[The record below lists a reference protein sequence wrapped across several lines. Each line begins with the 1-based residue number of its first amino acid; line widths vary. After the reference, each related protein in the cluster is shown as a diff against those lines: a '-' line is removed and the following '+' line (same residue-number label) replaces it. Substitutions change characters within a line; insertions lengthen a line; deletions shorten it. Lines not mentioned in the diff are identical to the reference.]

1 MAFHSFCTGNDMRY
15 SSESSNIQLSLDE
28 KLKIKVP
35 KPSYEILT
43 KLQKNSPHY
52 NKVEFKTKSNIN
64 FNKNYIPNFIDITLY
79 SIKKSENQQ
88 LIALQIVNNSLS
100 SRNPYVPEPNLIL
113 YCHENETDLF
123 RIIPFLIDLSIQM
136 KCDIIS
142 FDYFGFGCSSGKP
155 KINTIISDGEKIINF
170 ILSFLK
176 YKTENILLIG
186 RGIGAICTI
195 FLASRQ
201 DYRNIK
207 GLILLEPIIGK
218 NIIDQNAMKS
228 IHCPTLLI
236 QEVEDKS
243 EINED
248 EIILFCREISDEK
261 EWFPKKKK
269 KNFNMNSSFAKISN
283 QDIIFRHR
291 SKFMLKLR
299 EYIYPDKE
307 MFETKRR
314 KSTSGC
320 HSTNADSSSSE
331 FKINVENKRM
341 MSFYK
346 SAANN
351 KLLNFYDVNE
361 KNLKNNKVKN
371 NEEEKIRKASSVYE
385 YDCNEEIEENNDED
399 Y

>member
-1 MAFHSFCTGNDMRY
+1 MAFYSFCTNDDMRY
-15 SSESSNIQLSLDE
+15 SSESPYNKLSLEE

-43 KLQKNSPHY
+43 KLEKFGPYY
-52 NKVEFKTKSNIN
+52 NKVEYKTKSKFN
-64 FNKNYIPNFIDITLY
+64 FNKNYIPNFIDIALY
-79 SIKKSENQQ
+79 SIKTSENQQ
-88 LIALQIVNNSLS
+88 LITLQIVNNSLS
-100 SRNPYVPEPNLIL
+100 SRHPYVPEPNLIL

-136 KCDIIS
+136 KCDIVS
-142 FDYFGFGCSSGKP
+142 FDYFGFGCSSGKA
-155 KINTIISDGEKIINF
+155 KINTIISDGEKVINF
-170 ILSFLK
+170 ILSYLK
-176 YKTENILLIG
+176 YKTENILLFG
-186 RGIGAICTI
+186 REIGAICAI

-207 GLILLEPIIGK
+207 GLILLEPIIGN
-218 NIIDQNAMKS
+218 NIIDQNAMRS

-236 QEVEDKS
+236 KEIEDKN

-248 EIILFCREISDEK
+248 ELILFFREISDER

-269 KNFNMNSSFAKISN
+269 KNLNSSFSKISN
-283 QDIIFRHR
+283 QDLIFRHR
-291 SKFMLKLR
+291 NKFISKIR

-307 MFETKRR
+307 ILEKERR

-320 HSTNADSSSSE
+320 HSTNADSNSSE
-331 FKINVENKRM
+331 FKVIVHEKKRM

-346 SAANN
+346 TDSNN
-351 KLLNFYDVNE
+351 KLLNLSDVSEN
-361 KNLKNNKVKN
+361 NIKNNKIKN
-371 NEEEKIRKASSVYE
+371 DEGEKIKRNATVYE
-385 YDCNEEIEENNDED
+385 IDCNEEIDEYNNDED